1 MTEIEEL
8 SNDVLRISYRRGWF
22 GKICNLGAGIFALAF
37 AVLILVWGAGD
48 ISTAKYPAF
57 ATPFLMLMELASLMA
72 AFFLI
77 SRVFDVICYNFD
89 KTTDKFCVRGQKY
102 FFKRQVSEGAVSEI
116 VGVSHEVFETDDHT
130 SSEICLKFRLYGSVV
145 ETLKC
150 GTGDVGEDNHI
161 ADMIERFLK
170 WKRKIENL

>member
-37 AVLILVWGAGD
+37 AVLILVWGAGN

-57 ATPFLMLMELASLMA
+57 AAPFLMLTELASLTA

-77 SRVFDVICYNFD
+77 SRELDSICYNF
-89 KTTDKFCVRGQKY
+89 
-102 FFKRQVSEGAVSEI
+102 
-116 VGVSHEVFETDDHT
+116 
-130 SSEICLKFRLYGSVV
+130 
-145 ETLKC
+145 
-150 GTGDVGEDNHI
+150 GT
-161 ADMIERFLK
+161 
-170 WKRKIENL
+170 RKNRRTRRRD